1 MKTAA
6 EILDWLSQANLNT
19 DYCLPETQAEPHR
32 LYPISPPSSEL
43 RGRRRGNM
51 DRSPSPEQPSKRQKT
66 GRSINGD
73 DEVIELDATPRA
85 SDRGQLAHR
94 HSIAASPTKSQIN
107 QGLIQQHM
115 VSVALSIH
123 SAASSRSES
132 KASGR
137 SSPTKKFSALELN
150 PEGIETRVLSVG
162 DLSLPDSLFSLTV
175 ELDGCNNALGVISQ
189 SRKVRSTLHTPSQCY
204 IDISV

>member
-19 DYCLPETQAEPHR
+19 EFCLPETKDGPHR
-32 LYPISPPSSEL
+32 QYPISPPHSEL
-43 RGRRRGNM
+43 RGRRRGKM

-66 GRSINGD
+66 GPTGDGD
-73 DEVIELDATPRA
+73 DEVVELDATPRA
-85 SDRGQLAHR
+85 SERGHLAHR
-94 HSIAASPTKSQIN
+94 HSSAASPTKSQLS
-107 QGLIQQHM
+107 QGQIQQHM

-162 DLSLPDSLFSLTV
+162 DLSLPDALFSLTV
-175 ELDGCNNALGVISQ
+175 ELDGCNNALGVISR
-189 SRKVRSTLHTPSQCY
+189 SRTVCPPSSCLL
-204 IDISV
+204 IASNVL